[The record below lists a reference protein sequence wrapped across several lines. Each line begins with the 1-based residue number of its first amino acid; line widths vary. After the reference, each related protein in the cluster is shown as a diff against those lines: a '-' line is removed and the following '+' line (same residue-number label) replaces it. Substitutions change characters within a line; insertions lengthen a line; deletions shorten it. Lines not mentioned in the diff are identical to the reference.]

1 MLYSSQG
8 GISSMTDNQ
17 HPEPS
22 RADLVA
28 FAEEVWRVTNEREEA
43 QGRAPNEYRLTR
55 IARSRDTVEP
65 LWVIDFLYTYDLAG
79 HRRTVYGYYILELGY
94 QGILQFVRWDEMKEE
109 EKAE

>member
-1 MLYSSQG
+1 
-8 GISSMTDNQ
+8 MTTY
-17 HPEPS
+17 PEPS

-28 FAEEVWRVTNEREEA
+28 FAQEVWRLTNEREEA

-55 IARSRDTVEP
+55 IARSRRDTAAP

-94 QGILQFVRWDEMKEE
+94 QGNLQFVRWDEMKEE
-109 EKAE
+109 E